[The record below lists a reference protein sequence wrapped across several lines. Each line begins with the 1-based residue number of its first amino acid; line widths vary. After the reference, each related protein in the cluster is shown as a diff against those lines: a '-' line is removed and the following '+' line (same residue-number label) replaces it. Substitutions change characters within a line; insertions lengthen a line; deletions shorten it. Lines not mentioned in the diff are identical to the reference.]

1 MQKLKVVLYSDQIKD
16 NEHWNKIM
24 PISPSLIE
32 TWILLATSSD
42 PKLKKSRE
50 KALENLKKNFGD
62 IDTAIRYLK
71 TA

>member
-1 MQKLKVVLYSDQIKD
+1 
-16 NEHWNKIM
+16 M

-42 PKLKKSRE
+42 PKLQKSRE

-71 TA
+71 AA